1 MSKQHLQSG
10 RALHAFKVVQ
20 EVAKDTNVDNKEF
33 RNSAKKLP
41 MLIKTNG
48 LLPALLFA
56 EVKSQFGPLTEQT
69 MEWLNEEGSP
79 VCQYFVNTDG
89 KLSPDM
95 LASMNSQAYRM
106 ITLEVQRYLGWVRR
120 FADGLDTQNQDQ

>member
-10 RALHAFKVVQ
+10 RAQHAYKAVQ
-20 EVAKDTNVDNKEF
+20 IAAKDTNVDNKAF
-33 RNSAKKLP
+33 KSSAKKLP

-56 EVKSQFGPLTEQT
+56 ESKSQFGPLTGQT
-69 MEWLNEEGSP
+69 MEWLKEEGSP
-79 VCQYFVNTDG
+79 VRQYFVNTEG
-89 KLSPDM
+89 KLSPAM
-95 LASMNSQAYRM
+95 LASRDSQSYRM

-120 FADGLDTQNQDQ
+120 FADGLETQNEDQ

>member
-10 RALHAFKVVQ
+10 RALHAFQVVQ
-20 EVAKDTNVDNKEF
+20 KAAQDTNVNNKEF

-56 EVKSQFGPLTEQT
+56 EVKSQFGPLAEQI
-69 MEWLNEEGSP
+69 MQWLQTEGSP
-79 VCQYFVNTDG
+79 VREYFVNKGNG
-89 KLSPDM
+89 KLQPSILADM
-95 LASMNSQAYRM
+95 DSQAYRM
-106 ITLEVQRYLGWVRR
+106 ITLEAQRYLGWVRR
-120 FADGLDTQNQDQ
+120 FADGLDTQNQE

>member
-10 RALHAFKVVQ
+10 RALHAFNAVQ
-20 EVAKDTNVDNKEF
+20 KAAQNTKVDNKAF
-33 RNSAKKLP
+33 KASAKKLP

-56 EVKSQFGPLTEQT
+56 EAKSQFDPLAEQT
-69 MEWLNEEGSP
+69 MEWLNTEGCP
-79 VCQYFVNTDG
+79 VRQYFVNTKD
-89 KLSPDM
+89 KLNPGI
-95 LASMNSQAYRM
+95 LADRDSQAYRM

-120 FADGLDTQNQDQ
+120 FADGLDTQNED